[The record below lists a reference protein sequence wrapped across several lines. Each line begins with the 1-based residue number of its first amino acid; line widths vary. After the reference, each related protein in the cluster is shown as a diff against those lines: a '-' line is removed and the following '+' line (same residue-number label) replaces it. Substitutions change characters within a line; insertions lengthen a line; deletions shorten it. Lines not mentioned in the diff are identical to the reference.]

1 MGSLER
7 RLAALEARLGGTRD
21 INSLEK
27 ERIAR
32 EALSLLST
40 PELKLV
46 ISGLERAGEVWRE
59 YPPDTPL
66 PAEVWEELLTEDELV
81 ALEHLGELEDELRE
95 KSAS

>member
-7 RLAALEARLGGTRD
+7 RLAALEAQLERLRD
-21 INSLEK
+21 TSQLEK

-32 EALSLLST
+32 EALSMLST
-40 PELKLV
+40 PELRLV
-46 ISGLERAGEVWRE
+46 ISGWERAGEVWRE

-81 ALEHLGELEDELRE
+81 ALLHLGELEDELRE
-95 KSAS
+95 KSAN